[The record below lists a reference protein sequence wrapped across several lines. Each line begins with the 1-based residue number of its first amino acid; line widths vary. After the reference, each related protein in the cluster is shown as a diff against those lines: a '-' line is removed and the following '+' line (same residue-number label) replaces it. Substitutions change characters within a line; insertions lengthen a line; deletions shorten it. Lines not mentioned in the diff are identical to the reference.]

1 MLLATRGICT
11 LCWTSSLTGRC
22 NPNVFHL
29 FGDIQTDNIFIP
41 SLVLFKCPHL
51 SHTVHVRWQRHLAP
65 CSWPLNRPPPPVPGP
80 AVPHWG
86 VNPRLQYSGG
96 LSVLYIFSFSPGS
109 SVSANSVGISF
120 MGADSLSFHSAVTVL
135 SAAAAQPH
143 TGYWRG
149 QKYTPDVS
157 ALLQGVM
164 G

>member
-1 MLLATRGICT
+1 MPP
-11 LCWTSSLTGRC
+11 SLTHRTRAMTATPGALLLT
-22 NPNVFHL
+22 PK
-29 FGDIQTDNIFIP
+29 QTTPP
-41 SLVLFKCPHL
+41 S
-51 SHTVHVRWQRHLAP
+51 T
-65 CSWPLNRPPPPVPGP
+65 PPRVPGP

-96 LSVLYIFSFSPGS
+96 LSVLYIFSFSLGS

-135 SAAAAQPH
+135 SAAAAQRH